1 MEEIEKL
8 KRLVELRK
16 QGALTEDEFDKA
28 KTLMINPKAT
38 ESNDVDNN
46 HSNAKES
53 QQDDIQQNSEL
64 NDKYSRN
71 YWTDLVDKIADSG
84 NVSYKDKSLKF
95 GYLAFITFVVFIT
108 IATLASQY
116 RNSGISS
123 ENKPENTKLNKAQ
136 CAFQQVAGGSLIDH
150 KGCRVSSRKNSNGH
164 TVFDVVEE
172 NGYKRSVVLWPD
184 SSAEVFASGKRY
196 TGDWIDQGDQAL
208 VSINGGIFTFRYPI
222 KK

>member
-16 QGALTEDEFDKA
+16 QGALTEDEFNRA
-28 KTLMINPKAT
+28 KTLIINPKAT
-38 ESNDVDNN
+38 ESNDVDNK

-53 QQDDIQQNSEL
+53 QQDDIQQNSEV

-71 YWTDLVDKIADSG
+71 YRTGLVGKIADSG
-84 NVSYKDKSLKF
+84 NASYKDKSLKF
-95 GYLAFITFVVFIT
+95 GCLAFITFVVFVT
-108 IATLASQY
+108 IATLASQN
-116 RNSGISS
+116 RNSVISS
-123 ENKPENTKLNKAQ
+123 ENKPQYTKINKAQ
-136 CAFQQVAGGSLIDH
+136 CAFQQVVGGSLIDH
-150 KGCRVSSRKNSNGH
+150 KGCSVSSRRNSNGH
-164 TVFDVVEE
+164 TVFDVVEK